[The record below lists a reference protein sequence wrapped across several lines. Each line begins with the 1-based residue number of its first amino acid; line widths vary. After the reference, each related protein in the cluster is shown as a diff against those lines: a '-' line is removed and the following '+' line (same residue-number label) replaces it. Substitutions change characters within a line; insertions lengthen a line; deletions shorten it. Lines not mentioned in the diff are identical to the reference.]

1 METHSEKNFK
11 KMYRVG
17 TGEME
22 KFMQEPYKLPRQA
35 VHICQRS
42 ETVAV
47 ETSQCHDFEAMV
59 SANKSLA
66 RDVCAL

>member
-1 METHSEKNFK
+1 MTA
-11 KMYRVG
+11 
-17 TGEME
+17 T
-22 KFMQEPYKLPRQA
+22 YKLPRQA

-66 RDVCAL
+66 RDVCALQKQLAVDEQEKLSKDNE